1 MCDVMSIGTASC
13 TEDREWRYGRRLRYL
28 LALRTFNTMLRL
40 CNGRWHT
47 GSCLIGSGGSLRT
60 AIWDIRGKIY
70 RDTLLVLSLASGDV
84 QLSLQVR
91 VTPMILTRT
100 RSGRTRFALCQKVPL
115 RVIRADEGCGWLRA
129 VERLHTP
136 AELLVGRKVQIGC
149 SGTIVYLATEGVR
162 RVFRWDCA
170 AVMVRFLLHFSN
182 VFVETRQPMILGF
195 WGSCGFRTVLNS
207 RHAKIWE
214 ACPRDTTC
222 GVSLVRLFRLFGFGS
237 SHRGILS
244 H

>member
-1 MCDVMSIGTASC
+1 MSIGTTSC
-13 TEDREWRYGRRLRYL
+13 TENWEWRYGCRLWYL
-28 LALRTFNTMLRL
+28 LALRTLKMLLRL
-40 CNGRWHT
+40 CNRCWYT
-47 GSCLIGSGGSLRT
+47 GSCLIGSGRSLRT
-60 AIWDIRGKIY
+60 AVRDIRGKIY

-84 QLSLQVR
+84 QLLLQVR

-100 RSGRTRFALCQKVPL
+100 GSGGTWLVSCQKVSL
-115 RVIRADEGCGWLRA
+115 RVICMDEFCGRLWA

-136 AELLVGRKVQIGC
+136 AEFLVGRKVQIGC
-149 SGTIVYLATEGVR
+149 SGTTVYLATEGMR

-170 AVMVRFLLHFSN
+170 AAMVCFLLHFSD

-207 RHAKIWE
+207 RHTKVWE
-214 ACPRDTTC
+214 ACSRDTSC
-222 GVSLVRLFRLFGFGS
+222 GISLVWLFRLFGLGS
-237 SHRGILS
+237 SRRGIVS